1 MPLSV
6 KYEYLYLYLLVILY
20 FLFCTFKAVNVKKKV
35 FSELQRGEYGRAEPR
50 HNAKLNKPKNLS
62 TITVNCQQLS
72 ADRTDSRW
80 NVRVL
85 SNSYYCDY
93 SKRTSSLVTTKRKK
107 RNKESA
113 ESGNR

>member
-1 MPLSV
+1 M
-6 KYEYLYLYLLVILY
+6 
-20 FLFCTFKAVNVKKKV
+20 

-85 SNSYYCDY
+85 SNSYDCDY
-93 SKRTSSLVTTKRKK
+93 SKGTFSLVTTKRKSK